1 LNGASLNGR
10 SDELEVIVVNGD
22 VFPNRRWSLPSE
34 AVWQPPTDVYETD
47 DSAVVTVEIAGLRP
61 GDYQVSLTGR
71 VLEVSGERRDPAAKL
86 AYQQMEI
93 RYGKFRT
100 QVQLPW
106 ALEPAE
112 HSAVYTDGLLK
123 ITLRK
128 AQARR
133 VSVRVSSE

>member
-1 LNGASLNGR
+1 MCGAAPYGR
-10 SDELEVIVVNGD
+10 SDELEVILVNGD
-22 VFPNRRWSLPSE
+22 VFPNRRWGLSSE

-47 DSAVVTVEIAGLRP
+47 DSAVVMVEIAGLRP

-71 VLEVSGERRDPAAKL
+71 TLEVSGERRDPAAKL
-86 AYQQMEI
+86 TYQQMEI

-112 HSAVYTDGLLK
+112 HSAAYTDGLLK

-133 VSVRVSSE
+133 VPVRVSSE